1 MALQHKIKWEIA
13 LSCRKKKSENNLEF
27 PFKSRTDAA
36 ARRCRRVRS
45 KNNKSHSKVKASF
58 DGSKELKN
66 SIFFSSSICSII
78 SHGPFTAKFSQADSS
93 FSLLFKVL
101 LRISKWDLSD
111 KSMCGCLHR
120 GFLIC
125 FDSSRS
131 KKSLFTCLFGG
142 YLCLTLE
149 ISLGLFSPIV
159 EGK

>member
-13 LSCRKKKSENNLEF
+13 LSCRKKKSENHLEF

-66 SIFFSSSICSII
+66 SIFFLLQYAASLVMVRL
-78 SHGPFTAKFSQADSS
+78 QQS
-93 FSLLFKVL
+93 FLKQTLLSLLFKVL

-111 KSMCGCLHR
+111 KSMCGCLNR

-131 KKSLFTCLFGG
+131 KKSLFTCLFRGIFMLDFG
-142 YLCLTLE
+142 N
-149 ISLGLFSPIV
+149 
-159 EGK
+159 

>member
-1 MALQHKIKWEIA
+1 ML
-13 LSCRKKKSENNLEF
+13 
-27 PFKSRTDAA
+27 PPA
-36 ARRCRRVRS
+36 ARCRLIATS

-66 SIFFSSSICSII
+66 SIFFLLQYAASLVMVRL
-78 SHGPFTAKFSQADSS
+78 QQS
-93 FSLLFKVL
+93 FLKQTLLSLLFKVL

-131 KKSLFTCLFGG
+131 KKSLFTCLSRG

>member
-13 LSCRKKKSENNLEF
+13 LSSRCCVVQQERKKRRNSRISFNVVQKQQKPLKSESLIWWKQRAE
-27 PFKSRTDAA
+27 KQ
-36 ARRCRRVRS
+36 
-45 KNNKSHSKVKASF
+45 H
-58 DGSKELKN
+58 
-66 SIFFSSSICSII
+66 FFSSSICSII

-93 FSLLFKVL
+93 FLSSLLFKVL

-131 KKSLFTCLFGG
+131 KKSLFTCLFRGIFMLDFG
-142 YLCLTLE
+142 N
-149 ISLGLFSPIV
+149 
-159 EGK
+159 